1 MDYTIISRYFPEV
14 DEEKL
19 EKFKLLRDLYI
30 EWNSKI
36 NVISR
41 KDIDSIYIK
50 HILHSLAV
58 AKFTNFKPGTNILDV
73 GTGGGFPGV
82 PLSIMFPECNFHLID
97 SIGKK
102 IQVVKGVISSA
113 GIKNAFAEQIR
124 AENIPD
130 KYHFVVSRAVTA
142 LPNFLPWVNNKIDN
156 ENFNALPNGFI
167 FLKGGDLT
175 EELGKM
181 AKAATVVDLNNYFK
195 EEFFETKKIVYL
207 PHK

>member
-1 MDYTIISRYFPEV
+1 MDYTIIRRYFPEV

-19 EKFKLLRDLYI
+19 EKFKLLRDLYVD
-30 EWNSKI
+30 WNSKI

-50 HILHSLAV
+50 HILHSLAI

-113 GIKNAFAEQIR
+113 GLKNATAEQIR
-124 AENIPD
+124 AENVPD
-130 KYHFVVSRAVTA
+130 KYHFIVSRAVTA
-142 LPNFLPWVNNKIDN
+142 LPNFLPWVNNKIDSD
-156 ENFNALPNGFI
+156 NFNALPNGFI
-167 FLKGGDLT
+167 LLKGGDLT
-175 EELGKM
+175 EEMGKM
-181 AKAATVVDLNNYFK
+181 TDVATIVDLNNYFK

>member
-50 HILHSLAV
+50 HILHSLAI

-113 GIKNAFAEQIR
+113 GIKNAFAEQVR
-124 AENIPD
+124 AENVPD

-181 AKAATVVDLNNYFK
+181 AKVATVVDLQNYFK

>member
-50 HILHSLAV
+50 HILHSLAI

-113 GIKNAFAEQIR
+113 GIKNAFAEQVR
-124 AENIPD
+124 AENVPD

-181 AKAATVVDLNNYFK
+181 AKAATVVDLQNYFK

>member
-50 HILHSLAV
+50 HILHSLAI

-113 GIKNAFAEQIR
+113 GIKNAFAEQVR
-124 AENIPD
+124 AENVPD
-130 KYHFVVSRAVTA
+130 KYHFIVSRAVTA

-181 AKAATVVDLNNYFK
+181 AKVATVVDLQNYFK